1 MIECSIF
8 GMLSLSSIRGEQSGV
23 TLKDLSHIGSKERD
37 IYENVEADHE
47 YEILDKYNKDYEDIP
62 SLSTLPPNPASLLRA
77 DYELTKCP
85 AYVPVTHG
93 NRVVET
99 TLTQPTSLSSPP
111 QSTAHDQTDTRED
124 TAAVRVYEN
133 VSST

>member
-1 MIECSIF
+1 
-8 GMLSLSSIRGEQSGV
+8 MLSLSRNIRGEQSGV
-23 TLKDLSHIGSKERD
+23 TLKDMSHIGSKERD
-37 IYENVEADHE
+37 TYENVEADHE
-47 YEILDKYNKDYEDIP
+47 YEILDKYSKDYEDIP
-62 SLSTLPPNPASLLRA
+62 SLSTPPPNPEQQQSSLPRA

-93 NRVVET
+93 NQVIET

-124 TAAVRVYEN
+124 TSVGVYEN
-133 VSST
+133 VSPR